1 MKILEDKEGSPAAS
15 APSEAGLVGMRA
27 MSTTSIRWAFSFH
40 QGLLSKAWIPQRNRQ
55 NSETKS
61 RGSSQGTPN
70 TVRLTSLSLQVLAW
84 FEEGE
89 ETTTAFV
96 EPLVIM
102 LILVANAIVGVWQVG
117 GAGVAVFG
125 VSHRLSG
132 LLTFRS
138 ILGHKSFTLKGRPP
152 GGAKGDHLPAS
163 VPQERN
169 AESAI
174 EALKEYEP
182 EMGKVIRSDRK
193 GVQRIR
199 ARDIVPGD
207 IVEVAGG
214 YVQALLF
221 SLLDTREPCFSLCFH
236 LEPQRSDC

>member
-1 MKILEDKEGSPAAS
+1 M
-15 APSEAGLVGMRA
+15 
-27 MSTTSIRWAFSFH
+27 
-40 QGLLSKAWIPQRNRQ
+40 
-55 NSETKS
+55 
-61 RGSSQGTPN
+61 
-70 TVRLTSLSLQVLAW
+70 
-84 FEEGE
+84 
-89 ETTTAFV
+89 

-117 GAGVAVFG
+117 GVRVGWLWGLPSAG
-125 VSHRLSG
+125 G
-132 LLTFRS
+132 LLTFKS
-138 ILGHKSFTLKGRPP
+138 ILGYKSFTLKGRSPKT
-152 GGAKGDHLPAS
+152 AKGDHLLAS
-163 VPQERN
+163 IPQERN

-214 YVQALLF
+214 YVQVLLF
-221 SLLDTREPCFSLCFH
+221 SLRDSREPCFSLCFH
-236 LEPQRSDC
+236 LELQRSDC